1 MLKSPHGS
9 WEGSEE
15 ERLLLPSIDTEWHDR
30 LEPQFVSFPE
40 NEKRERESSSERNP
54 TENPCALTLT
64 GLSCKFPFCK
74 LQRAPSQPPSWG
86 CPDAAA

>member
-30 LEPQFVSFPE
+30 LEAECFISR
-40 NEKRERESSSERNP
+40 K
-54 TENPCALTLT
+54 
-64 GLSCKFPFCK
+64 
-74 LQRAPSQPPSWG
+74 
-86 CPDAAA
+86 